1 MSIYEFALKME
12 EDGRN
17 YYKELAKTCKD
28 EWLKEIFEFLSLEET
43 KHYNIFR
50 GLMNKNMDINVNVES
65 NLNKYTSIFERKSQT
80 EFLKSLSKVQTN
92 IYVTATEDEKKS
104 ISLYEK
110 MLKEVETEEERKI
123 LLNIIEEEKKHLKFL
138 EDLIELMNK
147 LEKIEE

>member
-12 EDGRN
+12 EDGKN
-17 YYKELAKTCKD
+17 YYKKVAKTCAD
-28 EWLKEIFEFLSLEET
+28 ECLKEIFEFLALEEN

-50 GLMNKNMDINVNVES
+50 NMKNKNMDANFNSES
-65 NLNKYTSIFERKSQT
+65 NLNQYTTIFQNKSQS
-80 EFLKSLSKVQTN
+80 ELLKSLSQVQTN
-92 IYVTATEDEKKS
+92 IYVTAAEDEKKS

-110 MLKEVETEEERKI
+110 MSKEVETEEERKI